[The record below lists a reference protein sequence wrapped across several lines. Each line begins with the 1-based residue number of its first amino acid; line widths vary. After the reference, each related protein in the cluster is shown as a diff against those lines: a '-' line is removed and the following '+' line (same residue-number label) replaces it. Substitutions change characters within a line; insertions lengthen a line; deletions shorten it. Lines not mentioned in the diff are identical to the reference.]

1 MMKLILEVLCCV
13 VALSAVGMF
22 LAIIYTDFKRE
33 QREAKLDKLREE
45 WEEEEHLRQM
55 EFYKKQ

>member
-33 QREAKLDKLREE
+33 
-45 WEEEEHLRQM
+45 
-55 EFYKKQ
+55 